1 MHARLAERLG
11 QHSQIQK
18 QTALNKAASALLK
31 CDLESKQL
39 EPHHN
44 ILSLVYWLAQR
55 PLDSPWMPDS
65 EDDTDASSG
74 INLHAFNAHQADAS
88 LRRTIAH
95 EMSEPS
101 ANAGFYCV
109 SGMAGCSV
117 LHATCPRMPMQLDQ
131 EGALRRQF
139 AMFEM
144 TASTGLQ
151 QSIQ

>member
-31 CDLESKQL
+31 RDLESKQV

-44 ILSLVYWLAQR
+44 ILSLVYWLARR

-74 INLHAFNAHQADAS
+74 VNLLAFNAHQADVS

-95 EMSEPS
+95 KMS
-101 ANAGFYCV
+101 
-109 SGMAGCSV
+109 
-117 LHATCPRMPMQLDQ
+117 
-131 EGALRRQF
+131 
-139 AMFEM
+139 
-144 TASTGLQ
+144 
-151 QSIQ
+151 